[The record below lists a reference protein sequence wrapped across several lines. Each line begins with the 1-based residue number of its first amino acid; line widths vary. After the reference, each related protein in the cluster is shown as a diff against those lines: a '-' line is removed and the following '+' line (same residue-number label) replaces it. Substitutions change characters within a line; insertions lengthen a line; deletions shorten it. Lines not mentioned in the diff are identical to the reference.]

1 MQAMAALGKG
11 DLNAL
16 APLVKNVLEPA
27 AIELVPEIGVLKQ
40 KLLDAGALAA
50 QMTGSGSAV
59 FGLFETKE
67 AAERALP
74 AVSEAAFST
83 VCHSL

>member
-1 MQAMAALGKG
+1 M
-11 DLNAL
+11 
-16 APLVKNVLEPA
+16 KNVLAPA

-40 KLLDAGALAA
+40 KLLDAGALQA

-67 AAERALP
+67 AAEAALP
-74 AVSEAAFST
+74 AVSDAAFSI
-83 VCHSL
+83 VCYSL